1 MRFLNA
7 IRLSSIVLITLF
19 YLSCSD
25 DKPEPEQE
33 AQLPPTVEKK
43 ETAQAPAPSK
53 PVVYVEELDQFQEY
67 FKEQHETSFS
77 HVTKKNWMSYTAG
90 KNGILTKVLLFG
102 KPNYTISEHYGSRM
116 SGFVRAGNP
125 DTGPKYGEWSITRE
139 DIVNQLALQGLTEI
153 DRGWITLQMRGE
165 IPQQAGRM
173 YFIVCDQ
180 ISDKRAWFGAFA
192 FAEGNSYKQGRF
204 WLHPEHD
211 LVFRTYV
218 GKTADQLEREQK
230 GEPLFD
236 SGTASLV
243 PSKDVPDAPKP
254 MIELTKNFEPNP
266 PSPSVRTNEDQST
279 DKADEQPLYKPATEE
294 PNKKS
299 PTAELVPVKEVQQP
313 AEVVAPP
320 VEPENPKP
328 LNDGNNSDVPQ
339 RSLFERFFKD
349 RTE

>member
-1 MRFLNA
+1 
-7 IRLSSIVLITLF
+7 
-19 YLSCSD
+19 
-25 DKPEPEQE
+25 
-33 AQLPPTVEKK
+33 
-43 ETAQAPAPSK
+43 
-53 PVVYVEELDQFQEY
+53 
-67 FKEQHETSFS
+67 
-77 HVTKKNWMSYTAG
+77 
-90 KNGILTKVLLFG
+90 
-102 KPNYTISEHYGSRM
+102 
-116 SGFVRAGNP
+116 
-125 DTGPKYGEWSITRE
+125 
-139 DIVNQLALQGLTEI
+139 
-153 DRGWITLQMRGE
+153 
-165 IPQQAGRM
+165 
-173 YFIVCDQ
+173 
-180 ISDKRAWFGAFA
+180 
-192 FAEGNSYKQGRF
+192 
-204 WLHPEHD
+204 
-211 LVFRTYV
+211 
-218 GKTADQLEREQK
+218 
-230 GEPLFD
+230 LFD

-266 PSPSVRTNEDQST
+266 PSPSARTNEDQST